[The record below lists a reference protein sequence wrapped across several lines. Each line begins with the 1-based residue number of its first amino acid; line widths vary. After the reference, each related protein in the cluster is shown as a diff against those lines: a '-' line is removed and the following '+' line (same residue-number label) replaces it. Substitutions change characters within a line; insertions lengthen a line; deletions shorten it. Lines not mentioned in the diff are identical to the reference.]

1 MQSLQSLL
9 WHQNP
14 KRQTESERGK
24 EEAGGGGRGAGGSS
38 ASGAVRA
45 ARPLWMERLWG
56 ASSAEDAAW
65 TRGLIAGAGAAAA
78 LWALWAAASGPG
90 GEGLTGRPGAL
101 RALLGLVQNPWH
113 PEAGAGPYR
122 ETWRSGAPPMG
133 TCGRTDARGRTVR
146 MARGTGGAE
155 EERNA
160 LTSRLLLAEE
170 GSPLWWG
177 RHASE
182 AVHFWHGGGA
192 FEFLVAHPGGRLE
205 RQILGPQLRR
215 GEQLQLAVPGGAW
228 RAGRVCRGGY
238 CLLGE
243 ALGPGFDPRDFEVGD
258 AAALRRALPEALWE
272 NAASLLAPG
281 PPPGNSM

>member
-1 MQSLQSLL
+1 MSEKVSVTASRCSLQ
-9 WHQNP
+9 
-14 KRQTESERGK
+14 
-24 EEAGGGGRGAGGSS
+24 
-38 ASGAVRA
+38 
-45 ARPLWMERLWG
+45 
-56 ASSAEDAAW
+56 
-65 TRGLIAGAGAAAA
+65 
-78 LWALWAAASGPG
+78 
-90 GEGLTGRPGAL
+90 
-101 RALLGLVQNPWH
+101 
-113 PEAGAGPYR
+113 
-122 ETWRSGAPPMG
+122 
-133 TCGRTDARGRTVR
+133 
-146 MARGTGGAE
+146 
-155 EERNA
+155 
-160 LTSRLLLAEE
+160 
-170 GSPLWWG
+170 
-177 RHASE
+177 ASE

-192 FEFLVAHPGGRLE
+192 FGFLVAHPGGRLE